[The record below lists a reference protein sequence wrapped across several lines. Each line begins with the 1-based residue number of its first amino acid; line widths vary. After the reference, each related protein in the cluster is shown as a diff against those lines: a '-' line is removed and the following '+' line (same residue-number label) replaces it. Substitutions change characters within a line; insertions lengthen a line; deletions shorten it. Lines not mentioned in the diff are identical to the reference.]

1 MINSGSIQKTDVSSH
16 LLRDLDE
23 LIALAKRRILRIEAE
38 RNREI
43 ERGITRLLRSNV
55 HSDVV
60 GDRLVDRLDEVVR
73 IAENRL
79 SRLEDQRAAVLLQ
92 SIDELFPEAE
102 V

>member
-1 MINSGSIQKTDVSSH
+1 